1 MGDVQRISSGASFID
16 RVKTTQAIVESH
28 GEKSKI
34 TNPGEGRRP
43 LALVWRHPCRSISIS
58 MCFNLISLVCFTFSY
73 LGMYSF

>member
-16 RVKTTQAIVESH
+16 RVKTTQAIV
-28 GEKSKI
+28 EKSKI